1 MTQPKDDNNRI
12 KIIRGCSMVLP
23 ALILCAFIL
32 AFMVRPLIQLKDT
45 NSVWLL
51 YLFASPILTIVIY
64 ILAALIIALFAVA
77 LISSVI
83 AILGFSSY
91 SKEQRQSY
99 LFSVAA
105 TVIEF
110 GFLIFG
116 LQYIL

>member
-77 LISSVI
+77 LITSVF
-83 AILGFSSY
+83 AILGLSSY
-91 SKEQRQSY
+91 TKEQRQSY
-99 LFSVAA
+99 LFAVAA
-105 TVIEF
+105 TIIEF
-110 GFLIFG
+110 GVLVFG